1 MSDDRF
7 KCRFLTFIK
16 GDWNFPHRINET
28 IRRLFRSETPKKACI
43 FVEMTLIKKVAFII
57 ALVLSV
63 PLQAQDIKNVT
74 LLDHWTDTTITPGLE
89 EAIFNDVWA
98 FEVDGNDYCV
108 IGSNIGTHF
117 FQINGNK
124 LNFIQFQ
131 PGKFQ
136 GQYAEH
142 RDFKTYRNYLYGV
155 CDEGT
160 SSLQIFD
167 LQYLPD
173 SVSKVYDSDE
183 HFQIAHN
190 LYIDTAKAK
199 MYVSGPNNLGLQ
211 IFDLSNPADPE
222 MINYFTDV
230 DYVHDC
236 YVRNDTA
243 FLNCGF
249 DGLWVYDFSG
259 SPVQLGILDFY
270 PNQGYN
276 HSGWLSPDGQKYA
289 FIDETQ
295 GTKIRLCDWSETL
308 ADISVSETFGT
319 DQYEDYVPHNI
330 ILLDYLAFV
339 SYYNEGLRIYDLSQ
353 APYREI
359 GAYDTFLPETDYLLN
374 GAWGV
379 YVLEDRN
386 QLLVGDRQNGLFLFS
401 FPIQELN
408 HPRRETFVSAAPFI
422 TEDGYIIPRE
432 YLDEAALTFSV
443 FSASGEIVYDQANFL
458 NYMKVPLSLA
468 AGVYHYS
475 IYDQFGDLIET
486 GSFVR
491 IR

>member
-1 MSDDRF
+1 MRIILRI
-7 KCRFLTFIK
+7 CLLT
-16 GDWNFPHRINET
+16 
-28 IRRLFRSETPKKACI
+28 C
-43 FVEMTLIKKVAFII
+43 
-57 ALVLSV
+57 LSTGFAV
-63 PLQAQDIKNVT
+63 FSQDHKNVV
-74 LLDHWTDTTITPGLE
+74 LLDHWTDTTIEAGLE
-89 EAIFNDVWA
+89 EAIFNDVWG
-98 FEVDGNDYCV
+98 FEMKGEDYCV

-117 FQINGNK
+117 FQINGSE
-124 LNFIQFQ
+124 LELIDFEA
-131 PGKFQ
+131 GKFQ
-136 GQYAEH
+136 WKFVEH

-173 SVSKVYDSDE
+173 SVSKVYDSDVF
-183 HFQIAHN
+183 FQIAHN
-190 LYIDTAKAK
+190 LYIDTLTAK
-199 MYVSGPNNLGLQ
+199 MYVSGPNNLGVQ
-211 IFDLSNPADPE
+211 IFDISNPTDPE
-222 MINYFTDV
+222 LILHFTDV

-276 HSGWLSPDGQKYA
+276 HSGWLSPDGKKYA

-295 GTKIRLCDWSETL
+295 GTKIRICDWSETM
-308 ADISVSETFGT
+308 ADISVAETFGT

-330 ILLDYLAFV
+330 ILLDHLAFV
-339 SYYNEGLRIYDLSQ
+339 SYYNEGLRIFDLTK

-359 GAYDTFLPETDYLLN
+359 GAYDTFLPEADYLLN

-379 YVLEDRN
+379 YVFEDRN
-386 QLLVGDRQNGLFLFS
+386 QIIVGDRQNGLFLFS
-401 FPIQELN
+401 FPINELN
-408 HPRRETFVSAAPFI
+408 QVRDETYISSGAFI
-422 TEDGYIIPRE
+422 TEEGYLIPRP
-432 YLDEAALTFSV
+432 YLDESALKFSIYT
-443 FSASGEIVYDQANFL
+443 SDGKAIYHQANFL
-458 NYMKVPLSLA
+458 NYVHIPLSLS
-468 AGVYHYS
+468 AGVYYYA
-475 IYDQFGDLIET
+475 IYDQFDERLET

-491 IR
+491 VR